1 MKGANVSES
10 LLSGTLCVVGKRDGW
25 DVASWYYYKEEEG
38 GGMYQHIASWF
49 QGIEEAGGLR
59 HVVVNTSAGGG
70 LREGG

>member
-1 MKGANVSES
+1 MGGMLRHGIITK
-10 LLSGTLCVVGKRDGW
+10 KR
-25 DVASWYYYKEEEG
+25 KG

-49 QGIEEAGGLR
+49 QGIEQAGGLR